1 MRVLR
6 RFTGREIA
14 KTIDAYRRRNAYVVV
29 AHGRIVT
36 AAFAS
41 KPLFH

>member
-1 MRVLR
+1 MRDLR

-14 KTIDAYRRRNAYVVV
+14 KAIDGYRRRNAYVVV
-29 AHGRIVT
+29 ARGRIIT

-41 KPLFH
+41 KPIFH